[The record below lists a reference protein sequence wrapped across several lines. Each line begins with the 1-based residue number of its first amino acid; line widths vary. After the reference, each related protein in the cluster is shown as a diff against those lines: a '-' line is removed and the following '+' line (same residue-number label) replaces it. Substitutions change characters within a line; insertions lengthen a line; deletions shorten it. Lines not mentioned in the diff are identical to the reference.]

1 MVARFGSLAGR
12 LRNTYGLIEE
22 TAGEYSKDRGDLVA
36 AALAFYTML
45 SMAPLIIIAV
55 AIAGLVLGRDAAQ
68 HEVLRLLTQA
78 MGAKAAQTVNGWVQ
92 QASASGGVA
101 SLVGFLLLLYT
112 ASRLASQLRVAL
124 NQVWNVDVYQAEGF
138 KASATDFVKRRLFA
152 FLLVLAAGPLLLA
165 VVASHALIS
174 ALYTALFASSALTG
188 TLVQLG
194 QLGFSLLLV
203 ALISGV
209 VFKLVPD
216 THVGWR
222 AVVRGAAIT
231 SVLFNAG
238 NWLFGLYL
246 AHATVAQTYGAA
258 ASAVVVLLWLYFS
271 AQVFVAGAEFTQV
284 YAAHFG
290 RGLSS
295 KEERQ
300 QSEANAEGE
309 RRRTQ
314 AGGEVP
320 TRAEALE
327 P

>member
-1 MVARFGSLAGR
+1 MSPR
-12 LRNTYGLIEE
+12 LRSLSAWLQKAYGFADEI
-22 TAGEYSKDRGDLVA
+22 AGQYSKDRGDLVA
-36 AALAFYTML
+36 AALAFFTML

-55 AIAGLVLGRDAAQ
+55 AIAGLALGRDAAQ
-68 HEVLRLLTQA
+68 QEVLRLLTQA
-78 MGAKAAQTVNGWVQ
+78 MGPSAADTVNGWVQ
-92 QASASGGVA
+92 EASASGGVA
-101 SLVGFLLLLYT
+101 SIVGFLLLLYT

-138 KASATDFVKRRLFA
+138 KASATDFIKRRLFA
-152 FLLVLAAGPLLLA
+152 FVLVLAAGPLLLV
-165 VVASHALIS
+165 VVASHALVS
-174 ALYTALFASSALTG
+174 GLYAALFGSSALTG
-188 TLVQLG
+188 TLVEFG

-216 THVGWR
+216 TRVGWK
-222 AVVRGAAIT
+222 AVVRGAAVT

-271 AQVFVAGAEFTQV
+271 AQVFVVGAEFTQV

-295 KEERQ
+295 EEEQQ
-300 QSEANAEGE
+300 QSQADAEGE
-309 RRRTQ
+309 RRRAQ
-314 AGGEVP
+314 GQGEAQ
-320 TRAEALE
+320 THR
-327 P
+327 